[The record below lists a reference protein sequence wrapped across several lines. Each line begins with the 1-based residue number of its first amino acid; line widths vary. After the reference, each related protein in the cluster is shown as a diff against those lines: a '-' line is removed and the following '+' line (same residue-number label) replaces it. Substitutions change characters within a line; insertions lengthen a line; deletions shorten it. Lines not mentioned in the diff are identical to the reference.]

1 VKRAVSRGTS
11 PWIWVGRGLAA
22 VLLGS
27 YLFLLVRHRGSKA
40 AKLDSVAVLERRM
53 ANLDETQNKAQPDG
67 EESDDKTEG

>member
-1 VKRAVSRGTS
+1 
-11 PWIWVGRGLAA
+11 